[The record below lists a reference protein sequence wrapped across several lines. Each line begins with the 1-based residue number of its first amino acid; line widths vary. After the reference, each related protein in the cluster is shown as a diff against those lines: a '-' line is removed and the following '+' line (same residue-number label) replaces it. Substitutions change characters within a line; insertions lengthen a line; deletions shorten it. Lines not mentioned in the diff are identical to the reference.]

1 MKLLLNAYR
10 LLYGTNSLIQ
20 RIAVGIGMA
29 IVAFAVIALFAAAVE
44 RHVTGWGYAWMNDLP
59 PFLLPWCVFPI
70 MGVLLRSGRHI
81 SVDVAPT
88 LLPDRAAQL
97 LRLVVGLIALVSGVY
112 FCNAGI
118 EATGF
123 FRMLGEMTETEIQ
136 FPFWYLYAAFPTGF
150 GILAL
155 FALEM
160 VLREIL
166 DMTGNLPDEHRV
178 PGEVSVS

>member
-10 LLYGTNSLIQ
+10 VLYGTNSLIQ
-20 RIAVGIGMA
+20 RIAIGVGMA
-29 IVAFAVIALFAAAVE
+29 IIAFAVIALFAAAVE
-44 RHVTGWGYAWMNDLP
+44 RHVTGRGYAWMNDLP
-59 PFLLPWCVFPI
+59 PFLLPWCVFPV

-88 LLPDRAAQL
+88 MLAERSAQI
-97 LRLVVGLIALVSGVY
+97 LRLVVGLIALVSGIY
-112 FCNAGI
+112 FCNAGV

-123 FRMLGEMTETEIQ
+123 FRMLGEVTETEIQ
-136 FPFWYLYAAFPTGF
+136 FPFWFLYAAFPTGF

-160 VLREIL
+160 VMREIL
-166 DMTGNLPDEHRV
+166 GMTGHLTPE
-178 PGEVSVS
+178 EVKAA

>member
-1 MKLLLNAYR
+1 MRLLLSAYR

-20 RIAVGIGMA
+20 RIALGLGMA
-29 IVAFAVIALFAAAVE
+29 VVAFAVLSLFAAAVE
-44 RHVTGWGYAWMNDLP
+44 RHVTGRGYAWMNDLP
-59 PFLLPWCVFPI
+59 PFLLPWCVFPL

-88 LLPDRAAQL
+88 LLPAGPARI
-97 LRLVVGLIALVSGVY
+97 LRLVVGLIALVSGIY

-123 FRMLGEMTETEIQ
+123 FRMLGEVTETEIQ
-136 FPFWYLYAAFPTGF
+136 FPFWFLYAAFPTGF

-166 DMTGNLPDEHRV
+166 ELAGMQPDEGTE
-178 PGEVSVS
+178 PT

>member
-1 MKLLLNAYR
+1 MKLLLAAYR

-20 RIAVGIGMA
+20 RIAIGVGMA
-29 IVAFAVIALFAAAVE
+29 IIAFAVVALFAAAVE
-44 RHVTGWGYAWMNDLP
+44 RHVTGRGYAWMNDLP
-59 PFLLPWCVFPI
+59 PFLLPWCVFPL

-88 LLPDRAAQL
+88 LLPARPAQF
-97 LRLVVGLIALVSGVY
+97 LRLGVGLIALVSGIY
-112 FCNAGI
+112 FCNAGV

-123 FRMLGEMTETEIQ
+123 FRMLGEVTETEIQ
-136 FPFWYLYAAFPTGF
+136 FPFWFLYAAFPTGF

-166 DMTGNLPDEHRV
+166 GLTGHLSPE
-178 PGEVSVS
+178 EVKAS

>member
-1 MKLLLNAYR
+1 MRLLLSAYR

-20 RIAVGIGMA
+20 RIALGLGMA
-29 IVAFAVIALFAAAVE
+29 IVAFAVLSLFAAAVE
-44 RHVTGWGYAWMNDLP
+44 RHVTGRGYAWMNDLP
-59 PFLLPWCVFPI
+59 PFLLPWCVFPL

-88 LLPDRAAQL
+88 LLPARPAQL
-97 LRLVVGLIALVSGVY
+97 LRLVVGVIALVSGVY

-123 FRMLGEMTETEIQ
+123 FRMLGEVTETEIQ
-136 FPFWYLYAAFPTGF
+136 FPFWFLYAAFPTGF

-166 DMTGNLPDEHRV
+166 GLAGMLPDEV
-178 PGEVSVS
+178 TEPS

>member
-1 MKLLLNAYR
+1 VRLLLSAYR

-20 RIAVGIGMA
+20 RIALGLGMA
-29 IVAFAVIALFAAAVE
+29 IVAFAVLSLFAAAVE
-44 RHVTGWGYAWMNDLP
+44 RHVTGRGYAWMNDLP
-59 PFLLPWCVFPI
+59 PFLLPWCVFPL

-88 LLPDRAAQL
+88 LLPAGPAQI
-97 LRLVVGLIALVSGVY
+97 LRLMVALIALVSGIY

-123 FRMLGEMTETEIQ
+123 FRMLGEVTETEIQ
-136 FPFWYLYAAFPTGF
+136 FPFWFLYAAFPTGF

-166 DMTGNLPDEHRV
+166 ALAGVL
-178 PGEVSVS
+178 PGEETEPT

>member
-1 MKLLLNAYR
+1 MRLLLSAYR

-20 RIAVGIGMA
+20 RVALGLGMA
-29 IVAFAVIALFAAAVE
+29 IVAFAVLALFAAAVE
-44 RHVTGWGYAWMNDLP
+44 RHVTGRGYAWMNDLP
-59 PFLLPWCVFPI
+59 PFLLPWCVFPL

-88 LLPDRAAQL
+88 LLPAGPAQI
-97 LRLVVGLIALVSGVY
+97 LRLIVGLVALVSGIY

-123 FRMLGEMTETEIQ
+123 FHMLGEVTETEIQ
-136 FPFWYLYAAFPTGF
+136 FPFWFLYAAFPTGF
-150 GILAL
+150 GILSL
-155 FALEM
+155 FALEL

-166 DMTGNLPDEHRV
+166 LLAGML
-178 PGEVSVS
+178 PGEEAKPT

>member
-1 MKLLLNAYR
+1 MRLLLSAYR

-20 RIAVGIGMA
+20 RIALGLGMA
-29 IVAFAVIALFAAAVE
+29 IVAFAVLSLFAAAVE
-44 RHVTGWGYAWMNDLP
+44 RHLTGRGYAWMNDLP
-59 PFLLPWCVFPI
+59 PFLLPWCVFPL

-88 LLPDRAAQL
+88 LLSAGPARI
-97 LRLVVGLIALVSGVY
+97 LRLIVGMIALVSGIY

-123 FRMLGEMTETEIQ
+123 FRMLGEVTETEIQ
-136 FPFWYLYAAFPTGF
+136 FPFWFLYAAFPTGF

-166 DMTGNLPDEHRV
+166 GLAGMQPDE
-178 PGEVSVS
+178 GTETT

>member
-1 MKLLLNAYR
+1 MRLLLSAYR

-20 RIAVGIGMA
+20 RIALGLGMA
-29 IVAFAVIALFAAAVE
+29 IVAFAVLSLFAAAVE
-44 RHVTGWGYAWMNDLP
+44 RHVTGRGYAWMNDLP
-59 PFLLPWCVFPI
+59 PFLLPWCVFPL

-88 LLPDRAAQL
+88 LLPAGPAQI
-97 LRLVVGLIALVSGVY
+97 LRLVVGLIALVSGIY

-123 FRMLGEMTETEIQ
+123 FRMLGEVTETEIQ
-136 FPFWYLYAAFPTGF
+136 FPFWFLYAAFPTGF
-150 GILAL
+150 GILSL

-166 DMTGNLPDEHRV
+166 GLARML
-178 PGEVSVS
+178 PGEETEPT

>member
-1 MKLLLNAYR
+1 VRLLLSAYR

-20 RIAVGIGMA
+20 RIALGLGMA
-29 IVAFAVIALFAAAVE
+29 IVAFAVLSLFAAAVE
-44 RHVTGWGYAWMNDLP
+44 RHVTGRGYAWMNDLP
-59 PFLLPWCVFPI
+59 PFLLPWCVFPL

-88 LLPDRAAQL
+88 LLPAGPAQI
-97 LRLVVGLIALVSGVY
+97 LRLVVGLIALVSGIY

-123 FRMLGEMTETEIQ
+123 FRMLGEVTETEIQ
-136 FPFWYLYAAFPTGF
+136 FPFWFLYAAFPTGF
-150 GILAL
+150 GILSL

-166 DMTGNLPDEHRV
+166 GLARML
-178 PGEVSVS
+178 PGEETEPT

>member
-1 MKLLLNAYR
+1 MRLLLSAYR

-20 RIAVGIGMA
+20 RIALGLGMA
-29 IVAFAVIALFAAAVE
+29 IVAFAVLALFAAAVE
-44 RHVTGWGYAWMNDLP
+44 RHVTGRGYAWMNDLP
-59 PFLLPWCVFPI
+59 PFLLPWCVFPL

-88 LLPDRAAQL
+88 LLPAGPAQI
-97 LRLVVGLIALVSGVY
+97 LRMVVGLVALVSGIY

-123 FRMLGEMTETEIQ
+123 FRMLGEVTETEIQ
-136 FPFWYLYAAFPTGF
+136 FPFWFLYAAFPTGF
-150 GILAL
+150 GILSL
-155 FALEM
+155 FALEL

-166 DMTGNLPDEHRV
+166 MLAGML
-178 PGEVSVS
+178 PGEEAKPT

>member
-1 MKLLLNAYR
+1 MRLLLSAYR

-20 RIAVGIGMA
+20 RIALGLGMA
-29 IVAFAVIALFAAAVE
+29 IVAFAVLSLFAAAVE
-44 RHVTGWGYAWMNDLP
+44 RHVTGRGYAWMNDLP
-59 PFLLPWCVFPI
+59 PFLLPWCVFPL

-88 LLPDRAAQL
+88 LLPAGPAQI
-97 LRLVVGLIALVSGVY
+97 LRLVVGLIALVSGIY

-123 FRMLGEMTETEIQ
+123 FRMLGEVTETEIQ
-136 FPFWYLYAAFPTGF
+136 FPFWFLYAAFPTGF
-150 GILAL
+150 GILSL

-166 DMTGNLPDEHRV
+166 GLAGML
-178 PGEVSVS
+178 PGEETEPT

>member
-1 MKLLLNAYR
+1 MRLLLNAYR

-20 RIAVGIGMA
+20 RIALGLGMA
-29 IVAFAVIALFAAAVE
+29 IVAFAVLSLFAAAVE
-44 RHVTGWGYAWMNDLP
+44 RHLTGRGYAWMNDLP
-59 PFLLPWCVFPI
+59 PFLLPWCVFPL

-88 LLPDRAAQL
+88 LLSAGPARI
-97 LRLVVGLIALVSGVY
+97 LRLIVGLIALVSGIY

-123 FRMLGEMTETEIQ
+123 FRMLGEVTETEIQ
-136 FPFWYLYAAFPTGF
+136 FPFWFLYAAFPTGF

-166 DMTGNLPDEHRV
+166 GLAGMQPDEGTE
-178 PGEVSVS
+178 PT

>member
-1 MKLLLNAYR
+1 MKLLLGAYR

-20 RIAVGIGMA
+20 RLAIGLGMA

-44 RHVTGWGYAWMNDLP
+44 RHVTGRGYAWMNDLP
-59 PFLLPWCVFPI
+59 PFLLPWCVFPL

-88 LLPDRAAQL
+88 LLPERAAQF
-97 LRLVVGLIALVSGVY
+97 LRLAVALIALVSGIY

-123 FRMLGEMTETEIQ
+123 FRMLGEVTETEIQ
-136 FPFWYLYAAFPTGF
+136 FPFWFLYAAFPTGF

-160 VLREIL
+160 ALREIL
-166 DMTGNLPDEHRV
+166 CLTGHL
-178 PGEVSVS
+178 SVEEAKAS

>member
-1 MKLLLNAYR
+1 MRLLLSAYR

-20 RIAVGIGMA
+20 RIALGLGMA
-29 IVAFAVIALFAAAVE
+29 IVAFAVLALFAAAVE
-44 RHVTGWGYAWMNDLP
+44 RHVTGRGYAWMNDLP
-59 PFLLPWCVFPI
+59 PFLLPWCVFPL

-88 LLPDRAAQL
+88 LLPTGPAQI
-97 LRLVVGLIALVSGVY
+97 LRLVVGLVALVSGIY

-123 FRMLGEMTETEIQ
+123 FRMLGEVTETEIQ
-136 FPFWYLYAAFPTGF
+136 FPFWFLYAAFPTGF
-150 GILAL
+150 GILSL
-155 FALEM
+155 FALEL

-166 DMTGNLPDEHRV
+166 VLAGKLPVEEAK
-178 PGEVSVS
+178 PT